1 MGERVRHSPLPVS
14 GKGRDPCRQHGNGR
28 RNAGKSCF
36 LQKCPGGEKKKRKSG
51 LDSVLC
57 RGTVALWLML
67 VFCELPPAGC
77 LPMGQHCPAQLHGRR
92 GNSMAGAAALISLSQ
107 RYILSS

>member
-1 MGERVRHSPLPVS
+1 MS
-14 GKGRDPCRQHGNGR
+14 GKGRDPCRQHGKGR

-36 LQKCPGGEKKKRKSG
+36 LQKCAGEKKKRESG

-57 RGTVALWLML
+57 RGTVALCLML

-77 LPMGQHCPAQLHGRR
+77 LPMGQHYPAQLHGRR

-107 RYILSS
+107 RCILSS

>member
-1 MGERVRHSPLPVS
+1 MEREEEMPGNHVS
-14 GKGRDPCRQHGNGR
+14 Y
-28 RNAGKSCF
+28 RNVQG
-36 LQKCPGGEKKKRKSG
+36 KKKKKESG

-92 GNSMAGAAALISLSQ
+92 GNSMTGAAALISLSQ
-107 RYILSS
+107 RCILSS